1 MIFTVRVH
9 QVRERMLVEA
19 MHGVNGSGDGW
30 FTEGFDTKDLLEAKA
45 LLQDGLKV
53 EAMRMKCPSCN
64 AKGRDEAKFCHECG
78 APFLKQTAIPTL
90 NAPPEE
96 TNESLNMRRPEPL

>member
-19 MHGVNGSGDGW
+19 MHSVNGSGDGW

-45 LLQDGLKV
+45 LLQEL
-53 EAMRMKCPSCN
+53 A
-64 AKGRDEAKFCHECG
+64 
-78 APFLKQTAIPTL
+78 
-90 NAPPEE
+90 
-96 TNESLNMRRPEPL
+96 